1 MESEIKRVKN
11 GKFVL
16 LPLTGR
22 GHRTVG
28 DPSLWKKYLEE
39 LLQAPAR

>member
-1 MESEIKRVKN
+1 MLLILLKN
-11 GKFVL
+11 DRYVL